1 MNAPIKNAPIKN
13 IDSKRVLKIALPIML
28 TNITVPL
35 LGFVDTV
42 VIGQLGEA
50 KLIAALGLGSILI
63 TTLYG
68 LFGFLRMG
76 TTGLAA
82 QAKGSEQHNEV
93 NFILIRGLL
102 TGLILGLL
110 ILIISNPIF
119 YIFFLLSPAETNVEI
134 LSLQYVEIR
143 TLSAPFA
150 IATIPV
156 IGWLIALEKTRSIFY
171 IQIFINLLNVLL
183 NLLFV
188 FHLDFGISG
197 VAYAT
202 VISEFFGFFLALFI
216 SYKSINNFPKLLI
229 KKVFEKEK
237 WKNLFNININIFLR
251 SLLLELVFISFFFWA
266 SSFGTNILATNQ
278 ILIQFLHIFAYALD
292 GFAFA
297 GEVLVGISY
306 GKRSISY
313 IRKSI
318 ILCTIWCSLT
328 AFLLF
333 LIFLTF
339 GDSIINF
346 MTNADEVLNISKD
359 FKIWIIIVPLCS
371 FPAYILDGIFFGT
384 THTSEIRKAMI
395 FSTIFYFL
403 TAFILTSKFQ
413 NDGLWL
419 ALNLFLIM
427 RALTLIYYYPN
438 IERSVS
444 SIKN

>member
-119 YIFFLLSPAETNVEI
+119 YLFFLLSPAETNVEI

-216 SYKSINNFPKLLI
+216 SYKSINNFPILLI

>member
-1 MNAPIKNAPIKN
+1 MIAQIKN

-42 VIGQLGEA
+42 VIGQLGDA

-82 QAKGSEQHNEV
+82 QAKGLEKYNEV
-93 NFILIRGLL
+93 FFILIRGLL
-102 TGLILGLL
+102 TGLILGLI

-119 YIFFLLSPAETNVEI
+119 NIFFLLSPAETNVEI
-134 LSLQYVEIR
+134 LALQYIEIR
-143 TLSAPFA
+143 ALSAPFA

-183 NLLFV
+183 NLFFV
-188 FHLDFGISG
+188 FYLEIGISG

-202 VISEFFGFFLALFI
+202 VISEFFGFFLALLI
-216 SYKSINNFPKLLI
+216 SYKSISNFPKLLI
-229 KKVFEKEK
+229 KNVFEKEK
-237 WKNLFNININIFLR
+237 WKNLFNINTNIFLR

-318 ILCTIWCSLT
+318 ILCTIWSSLT
-328 AFLLF
+328 AFLLS
-333 LIFLTF
+333 LIFFTF
-339 GDSIINF
+339 GDTIINF

-384 THTSEIRKAMI
+384 THTAEIRKAMI

-403 TAFILTSKFQ
+403 TALILTAKFQ

>member
-1 MNAPIKNAPIKN
+1 MEIG
-13 IDSKRVLKIALPIML
+13 
-28 TNITVPL
+28 IT
-35 LGFVDTV
+35 
-42 VIGQLGEA
+42 
-50 KLIAALGLGSILI
+50 
-63 TTLYG
+63 
-68 LFGFLRMG
+68 
-76 TTGLAA
+76 
-82 QAKGSEQHNEV
+82 
-93 NFILIRGLL
+93 
-102 TGLILGLL
+102 
-110 ILIISNPIF
+110 
-119 YIFFLLSPAETNVEI
+119 
-134 LSLQYVEIR
+134 
-143 TLSAPFA
+143 
-150 IATIPV
+150 
-156 IGWLIALEKTRSIFY
+156 
-171 IQIFINLLNVLL
+171 
-183 NLLFV
+183 
-188 FHLDFGISG
+188 G

-216 SYKSINNFPKLLI
+216 CYKSIGNFPKLLT

-318 ILCTIWCSLT
+318 ILCTIWSSLT
-328 AFLLF
+328 AFLLS
-333 LIFLTF
+333 LIFFTF
-339 GDSIINF
+339 GDTIINF

-384 THTSEIRKAMI
+384 THTAEIRKAMI

-403 TAFILTSKFQ
+403 TALILTSKFQ

>member
-1 MNAPIKNAPIKN
+1 MIAQIKN

-42 VIGQLGEA
+42 VIGQLGDA

-82 QAKGSEQHNEV
+82 QAKGSEKYNEV
-93 NFILIRGLL
+93 FFILIRGLL

-110 ILIISNPIF
+110 ILIISNTVF

-134 LSLQYVEIR
+134 LALQYIEIR
-143 TLSAPFA
+143 ALSAPFA

-183 NLLFV
+183 NLFFV
-188 FHLDFGISG
+188 FYLEIGISG

-202 VISEFFGFFLALFI
+202 VISEFFGFFLALLI
-216 SYKSINNFPKLLI
+216 SYKSISNFPKLLI

-237 WKNLFNININIFLR
+237 WKNLFNINSNIFLR

-306 GKRSISY
+306 GKRNISY

-318 ILCTIWCSLT
+318 ILCTIWSSLT
-328 AFLLF
+328 AFLLS
-333 LIFLTF
+333 LIFFTF
-339 GDSIINF
+339 GDTIINF

-359 FKIWIIIVPLCS
+359 FKIWIIIVPLSS

-384 THTSEIRKAMI
+384 THTAEIRKAMI

-403 TAFILTSKFQ
+403 TALILTSKFQ

>member
-134 LSLQYVEIR
+134 LALQYVEIR

-171 IQIFINLLNVLL
+171 L
-183 NLLFV
+183 
-188 FHLDFGISG
+188 S
-197 VAYAT
+197 
-202 VISEFFGFFLALFI
+202 
-216 SYKSINNFPKLLI
+216 LI
-229 KKVFEKEK
+229 
-237 WKNLFNININIFLR
+237 
-251 SLLLELVFISFFFWA
+251 
-266 SSFGTNILATNQ
+266 
-278 ILIQFLHIFAYALD
+278 HI
-292 GFAFA
+292 
-297 GEVLVGISY
+297 
-306 GKRSISY
+306 
-313 IRKSI
+313 
-318 ILCTIWCSLT
+318 
-328 AFLLF
+328 
-333 LIFLTF
+333 
-339 GDSIINF
+339 
-346 MTNADEVLNISKD
+346 
-359 FKIWIIIVPLCS
+359 
-371 FPAYILDGIFFGT
+371 
-384 THTSEIRKAMI
+384 
-395 FSTIFYFL
+395 
-403 TAFILTSKFQ
+403 
-413 NDGLWL
+413 
-419 ALNLFLIM
+419 
-427 RALTLIYYYPN
+427 
-438 IERSVS
+438 
-444 SIKN
+444 

>member
-216 SYKSINNFPKLLI
+216 SYKSINNFPKLLN

-306 GKRSISY
+306 GKKSIIY

-318 ILCTIWCSLT
+318 ILCTIWSSLT
-328 AFLLF
+328 AFLLS

>member
-1 MNAPIKNAPIKN
+1 MTAQIKN

-42 VIGQLGEA
+42 VIGQLGDA

-82 QAKGSEQHNEV
+82 QAKGSENYDEV
-93 NFILIRGLL
+93 FFILIRGLL

-134 LSLQYVEIR
+134 LALQYIEIR
-143 TLSAPFA
+143 ALSAPFA

-183 NLLFV
+183 NLFFV
-188 FHLDFGISG
+188 FYLEIGISG

-202 VISEFFGFFLALFI
+202 VISEFFGFFLALLI
-216 SYKSINNFPKLLI
+216 SYKSISNFPKLLI

-237 WKNLFNININIFLR
+237 WKNLFNINTNIFLR

-318 ILCTIWCSLT
+318 ILCTIWSSLT
-328 AFLLF
+328 AFLLS

-384 THTSEIRKAMI
+384 THTAEIRKAMI

-403 TAFILTSKFQ
+403 TALILTSKFQ

>member
-1 MNAPIKNAPIKN
+1 MSESLVFPHFF
-13 IDSKRVLKIALPIML
+13 LKGRCL
-28 TNITVPL
+28 
-35 LGFVDTV
+35 
-42 VIGQLGEA
+42 Q
-50 KLIAALGLGSILI
+50 K
-63 TTLYG
+63 Y
-68 LFGFLRMG
+68 
-76 TTGLAA
+76 
-82 QAKGSEQHNEV
+82 NEV
-93 NFILIRGLL
+93 FFMLIRGLL
-102 TGLILGLL
+102 TGLILGLI

-134 LSLQYVEIR
+134 LALQYIEIR
-143 TLSAPFA
+143 ALSAPFA

-171 IQIFINLLNVLL
+171 IQIFINLFNVLL
-183 NLLFV
+183 NLFFV
-188 FHLDFGISG
+188 FYLEIGISG

-202 VISEFFGFFLALFI
+202 VISEFFGFFLALLI
-216 SYKSINNFPKLLI
+216 SYKSISNFPKLLI

-237 WKNLFNININIFLR
+237 WKNLFNINSNIFLR

-318 ILCTIWCSLT
+318 ILCTIWSSLT
-328 AFLLF
+328 AFLLS
-333 LIFLTF
+333 LIFFTF
-339 GDSIINF
+339 GDTIINF

-384 THTSEIRKAMI
+384 THTAEIRKAMI

-403 TAFILTSKFQ
+403 TALILTSKFQ

>member
-13 IDSKRVLKIALPIML
+13 INSKRVLKIALPIML

-403 TAFILTSKFQ
+403 TAIILTSKFQ

>member
-1 MNAPIKNAPIKN
+1 MTAQIKN

-42 VIGQLGEA
+42 VIGQLGDA

-82 QAKGSEQHNEV
+82 QAKGSENYDEV
-93 NFILIRGLL
+93 FFILIRGLL

-134 LSLQYVEIR
+134 LALQYIEIR
-143 TLSAPFA
+143 ALSAPFA

-183 NLLFV
+183 NLFFV
-188 FHLDFGISG
+188 FYLEIGISG

-202 VISEFFGFFLALFI
+202 VISEFFGFFLALLI
-216 SYKSINNFPKLLI
+216 SYKSISNFPKLLI

-237 WKNLFNININIFLR
+237 WKNLFNINTNIFLR

-318 ILCTIWCSLT
+318 ILCTIWSSLT
-328 AFLLF
+328 AFLLS
-333 LIFLTF
+333 LIFFTF
-339 GDSIINF
+339 GDTIINF

-384 THTSEIRKAMI
+384 THTAEIRKAMI

-403 TAFILTSKFQ
+403 TALILTSKFQ

>member
-216 SYKSINNFPKLLI
+216 SYKSINNFPILLI